1 MLDSPKDLPD
11 FHAPPL
17 NEVVLGVQFNPPIAY
32 HQIRAGEVW
41 NLFKADY
48 PQVQEMPPLPP
59 TFETFGR
66 ESGTGSIQLVPGPLH
81 SRFWFLRTDGDE
93 LIQFQQDRLLHNWRK
108 VPGRDEPYPRFE
120 SIAPRFRKEIEA
132 LQGYLTRL
140 APQALVINQ
149 IEISY
154 INQFTLGTSKVSE
167 WLRFLDFGLSGTEDF
182 SVVFRETIQDNSGK
196 PQGRLVCE
204 VLSAVS
210 PEGERGVQMNLTAR
224 GAPRHSNIESAV
236 EFITIGRSLIVNKF
250 AMLTT
255 DYAHKQWGRHK

>member
-1 MLDSPKDLPD
+1 MLDRPKDLPD

-59 TFETFGR
+59 TFETFGI
-66 ESGTGSIQLVPGPLH
+66 ESRAGSIQLVPAPLH
-81 SRFWFLRTDGDE
+81 SRFWFLRTDEDE

-108 VPGRDEPYPRFE
+108 VAGRDSPYPRFE
-120 SIAPRFRKEIEA
+120 SIAPNFRTEIEA
-132 LQGYLTRL
+132 LQKYLFGL
-140 APQALVINQ
+140 APQTLVINQ

-167 WLRFLDFGLSGTEDF
+167 WLRFLNFGQSDAEDF
-182 SVVFRETIQDNSGK
+182 SVIFRETIQDDSGK

-204 VLSAVS
+204 VLSAES
-210 PEGERGVQMNLTAR
+210 PDGERGVQMNLTAR
-224 GAPRHSNIESAV
+224 GAPRGSDIDSAV
-236 EFITIGRSLIVNKF
+236 EFLTIGRSLIVNKF
-250 AMLTT
+250 TTLTT
-255 DYAHKQWGRHK
+255 DYAHKQWERHK

>member
-1 MLDSPKDLPD
+1 MLDRPKDLPD

-17 NEVVLGVQFNPPIAY
+17 NEVVLGVQFNPPTAY
-32 HQIRAGEVW
+32 QQIRAGEVW
-41 NLFKADY
+41 NLFKAEY

-66 ESGTGSIQLVPGPLH
+66 DSRAGSIQLFPAPLH

-108 VPGRDEPYPRFE
+108 VPGRDNPYPRFE
-120 SIAPRFRKEIEA
+120 SMAPRFRKEIEA
-132 LQGYLTRL
+132 LQDYITRL

-154 INQFTLGTSKVSE
+154 INQFTLGTTKASE
-167 WLRFLDFGLSGTEDF
+167 WLQLLSFGPSDTEDF
-182 SVVFRETIQDNSGK
+182 SVVFREIIHGENSK

-204 VLSAVS
+204 VLSAIS
-210 PEGERGVQMNLTAR
+210 PDGERGVQLTLTAR
-224 GAPRHSNIESAV
+224 GAPTRSDIESAL
-236 EFITIGRSLIVNKF
+236 EFITIGRSLIVNRF
-250 AMLTT
+250 TTLTT
-255 DYAHKQWGRHK
+255 DFAHERWERYK

>member
-1 MLDSPKDLPD
+1 MLARPKDLPD

-32 HQIRAGEVW
+32 HQIQAGEVW
-41 NLFKADY
+41 SLFKTDY

-66 ESGTGSIQLVPGPLH
+66 ESRAGSIQLVPAPLH

-108 VPGRDEPYPRFE
+108 VAGRDDPYPRFE
-120 SIAPRFRKEIEA
+120 SIAPRFRREIET
-132 LQGYLTRL
+132 LQGYFAKL

-149 IEISY
+149 IEVSY
-154 INQFTLGTSKVSE
+154 INQFILGTTNASE
-167 WLRFLDFGLSGTEDF
+167 WLHSLSFGPSDAEDF
-182 SVVFRETIQDNSGK
+182 SVVFREIIRGENSK

-204 VLSAVS
+204 ALSAIF
-210 PEGERGVQMNLTAR
+210 PDGERGVQLTLTVR
-224 GAPRHSNIESAV
+224 GAPRHSEIESAL
-236 EFITIGRSLIVNKF
+236 EFITLGRSLIVNRF
-250 AMLTT
+250 TTLTT
-255 DYAHKQWGRHK
+255 DFAHKRWERYK